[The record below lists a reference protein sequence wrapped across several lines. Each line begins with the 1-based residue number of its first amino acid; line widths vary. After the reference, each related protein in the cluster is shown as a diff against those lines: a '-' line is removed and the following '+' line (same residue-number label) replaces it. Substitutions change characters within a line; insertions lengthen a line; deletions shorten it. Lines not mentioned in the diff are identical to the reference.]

1 MHKIGKWRNE
11 FYVDQMKISREIFM
25 KAALSETQDREVS
38 VTFSSG
44 EREPCVIPG
53 YFLPAT
59 GQQQFPHGM
68 WEKISTLKKQ
78 NGKSGDFAKF
88 TRVSHLSPFIIRFA
102 YLPTE

>member
-68 WEKISTLKKQ
+68 WEKNLYIKKT
-78 NGKSGDFAKF
+78 KWKIWKF
-88 TRVSHLSPFIIRFA
+88 R
-102 YLPTE
+102 